1 MNHHRPRTRRRKP
14 LFYTPARTEL
24 EMAAIA
30 ACNAVYGQGCAC
42 EGGRTV
48 CDAMMMAA
56 REVLRVTAPEVLRR
70 LADE

>member
-30 ACNAVYGQGCAC
+30 VCNAV
-42 EGGRTV
+42 
-48 CDAMMMAA
+48 
-56 REVLRVTAPEVLRR
+56 
-70 LADE
+70 